1 MPLDVP
7 IRPSETSPARLQAW
21 QNRREQVGARI
32 RELRIAQ
39 DLTQEALGLEAGLHR
54 SMVVSVEWGRRTLAY
69 ERLWDVADV
78 LGVDILDLFTEPS
91 GLPNASPHHRGRLK
105 SNTRT
110 RLSAEPDPS

>member
-1 MPLDVP
+1 MPLGVP
-7 IRPSETSPARLQAW
+7 IRPSETSPTRLQAW

-32 RELRIAQ
+32 RELRIAR

-69 ERLWDVADV
+69 ERLWDVAEV
-78 LGVDILDLFTEPS
+78 LGVDVLDLFTKPS
-91 GLPNASPHHRGRLK
+91 NLPTVAPHRRGRSK

-110 RLSAEPDPS
+110 RLSSEPDPK

>member
-1 MPLDVP
+1 MPLGVP

-21 QNRREQVGARI
+21 QNRRQQVGARI
-32 RELRIAQ
+32 KELRIAQ

-54 SMVVSVEWGRRTLAY
+54 SMVVNVESGRTTLAY
-69 ERLWDVADV
+69 ERLWDVAEV

-91 GLPNASPHHRGRLK
+91 SVPIATLHRRGRSK

-110 RLSAEPDPS
+110 RLSSEPDPK